1 MYEVAG
7 NIGSGMRSET
17 KFRFLEIS
25 EQPIARA
32 HKSFLKLHVLI
43 KVTASFLSAHWNRKR
58 LVDNCRKYI

>member
-17 KFRFLEIS
+17 KFCFLEIS

-43 KVTASFLSAHWNRKR
+43 KVTASFLSAH
-58 LVDNCRKYI
+58 